1 MKPQNERCSSILPR
15 TGFPL
20 VSVVVATYNR
30 PETLPD
36 CLRSILNQTEANL
49 EVIVVNDAGIDVE
62 EIIDSLNHKG
72 NILYTAHPK
81 NRGIAAARNTGIG
94 MARGKYIAYLDDD
107 DIYYPEHIE
116 TLVGTLESGDY
127 KVAYTDANRG
137 YQRTIKGR
145 QVVTRRDVPYSSEF
159 DYDRILVRNFI
170 PTLCILHEKS
180 CLEDTG
186 CFDESLPVLED
197 WDLWIRLSRKYP
209 FRHVRKITCE
219 FAWKMAGG
227 TLTSS
232 KRAMFWQTVEVIY
245 AKHRAHAKEKPR
257 VQKAQRNYLRGVKFL
272 ARMSRLLGERSPFF
286 QLLQN
291 TLTTAYNWQ
300 NRFP

>member
-1 MKPQNERCSSILPR
+1 MKPQDERCSSILPH

-36 CLRSILNQTEANL
+36 CLRSILNQTYANI
-49 EVIVVNDAGIDVE
+49 EVIVVNDAGIDVK
-62 EIIDSLNHKG
+62 EIIDPLNHKG
-72 NILYTAHPK
+72 YILYTAHSK

-137 YQRTIKGR
+137 HQRTLNGR

-159 DYDRILVRNFI
+159 DYDRILVQNFI

-186 CFDESLPVLED
+186 RFDESLPVLED

-232 KRAMFWQTVEVIY
+232 KRAMFWQTVAVIY
-245 AKHRAHAKEKPR
+245 AKHRDLAKEKPR

-291 TLTTAYNWQ
+291 TLTTAYNWP
-300 NRFP
+300 NRFQ

>member
-1 MKPQNERCSSILPR
+1 MEI
-15 TGFPL
+15 
-20 VSVVVATYNR
+20 
-30 PETLPD
+30 
-36 CLRSILNQTEANL
+36 
-49 EVIVVNDAGIDVE
+49 IVVNDAGIDVK
-62 EIIDSLNHKG
+62 EIIDSLNRKG
-72 NILYTAHPK
+72 NILYAAHPG

-94 MARGKYIAYLDDD
+94 MATGKYVAYLDDD
-107 DIYYPEHIE
+107 DVYYPEHIE
-116 TLVGTLESGDY
+116 TLVSALENSDY

-137 YQRTIKGR
+137 HQRALNGR
-145 QVVTRRDVPYSSEF
+145 HAVTRRDVPYSSEF
-159 DYDRILVRNFI
+159 DYDRILVQNFI

-186 CFDESLPVLED
+186 RFDESLPVLED

-209 FRHVRKITCE
+209 FRHVRKVTCE

-232 KRAMFWQTVEVIY
+232 KRAMFRQTVEVIF
-245 AKHRAHAKEKPR
+245 AKHRDLAKEKPR
-257 VQKAQRNYLRGVKFL
+257 VQKAQRNYLRGMKFL
-272 ARMSRLLGERSPFF
+272 ALMSRLLGERSPSF

-300 NRFP
+300 NRFR

>member
-1 MKPQNERCSSILPR
+1 LKPQDGRSSSFLPR
-15 TGFPL
+15 AGFPL

-36 CLRSILNQTEANL
+36 CLRSILNQTYANI
-49 EVIVVNDAGIDVE
+49 EVIVVNDGGIDVK
-62 EIIDSLNHKG
+62 EIIDSLHHERY
-72 NILYTAHPK
+72 ILYTAHPK
-81 NRGIAAARNTGIG
+81 NRGIAAARNTGIE

-107 DIYYPEHIE
+107 DIFYPEHVE
-116 TLVGTLESGDY
+116 TLVGSLESGDY

-137 YQRTIKGR
+137 HQRTLNGR
-145 QVVTRRDVPYSSEF
+145 PVVTRRDVPYSSEF
-159 DYDRILVRNFI
+159 DSDRILVQNFI
-170 PTLCILHEKS
+170 PTPCILHEKS
-180 CLEDTG
+180 CLDDTG
-186 CFDESLPVLED
+186 RFDESLPVLED

-219 FAWKMAGG
+219 FAWKVVGG

-232 KRAMFWQTVEVIY
+232 NRAMFRQTVEVIY
-245 AKHRAHAKEKPR
+245 AKHRDLAKGKPR
-257 VQKAQRNYLRGVKFL
+257 VRKAQRNYLRGVKFL
-272 ARMSRLLGERSPFF
+272 ARMSRILGERSTPF
-286 QLLQN
+286 QILQN